1 MKDEGL
7 LAIVEALPSCPG
19 PATLG
24 RLCLKKTGMTD
35 RAAEALGR
43 ALAGTVQ
50 EAGDAPKHCAVT
62 VSAWSLRRISLEC
75 KLHLAMHDLHIH
87 TSVACSFPQ
96 DLDVS
101 FNAGITPPGAK
112 ALARGVGASTAVSRL
127 DLSRVHSVGAVARTF
142 GESLSYCRTL
152 SSLFLAG
159 CKLTAPQ
166 LADLATGGCGHIKLF
181 NAFACA
187 RERALPFELPR
198 LPAAAPVTSS
208 SNRSCFCAAHALCRP
223 RPLRRT
229 NAPGP
234 AGEPA
239 GRCRACTSVAA
250 EGLQAPSL
258 PALGW

>member
-50 EAGDAPKHCAVT
+50 EAGNAPKHCAVT
-62 VSAWSLRRISLEC
+62 VRAWSLRRVRLERN
-75 KLHLAMHDLHIH
+75 LHLAMCMAMHELHIH
-87 TSVACSFPQ
+87 TPVVCWFSQ

-101 FNAGITPPGAK
+101 FNAGITPPGAQ

-152 SSLFLAG
+152 SSLLLAG

-166 LADLATGGCGHIKLF
+166 LADLATGGCGPFKPTPCSS
-181 NAFACA
+181 ACA
-187 RERALPFELPR
+187 
-198 LPAAAPVTSS
+198 T
-208 SNRSCFCAAHALCRP
+208 
-223 RPLRRT
+223 
-229 NAPGP
+229 
-234 AGEPA
+234 
-239 GRCRACTSVAA
+239 
-250 EGLQAPSL
+250 QA
-258 PALGW
+258 